1 MKKIKI
7 YKFWAPN
14 MQWGNF
20 STTQVNMKK
29 KKVEFLLPPETNI
42 DWGGDKI

>member
-1 MKKIKI
+1 
-7 YKFWAPN
+7 

-20 STTQVNMKK
+20 SITQVNMKK

-42 DWGGDKI
+42 DRGGGQNLTPGIWLESATL